1 MKRIIIIAVIVIA
14 YTQSIV
20 AQQGDPKHK
29 IYVQYTG
36 KKTEF
41 LKVWLDSTVII
52 SDSIKTSGKMPPIVR
67 IIGIANLYQ
76 YSKLTMV
83 VGKKA
88 YAAKFE
94 KGIMDIVLNP
104 SDTARPIVLY
114 KQSIKVKL
122 KTPVAII
129 PNRRSKLKSCSI
141 SQP

>member
-1 MKRIIIIAVIVIA
+1 MKRIIIVAAIVFA
-14 YTQSIV
+14 FTLSIT
-20 AQQGDPKHK
+20 AQQNGPKHK

-52 SDSIKTSGKMPPIVR
+52 SDSIKASSKMPPIIR

-76 YSKLTMV
+76 YTKLTMV

-114 KQSIKVKL
+114 KQRIKQK
-122 KTPVAII
+122 
-129 PNRRSKLKSCSI
+129 
-141 SQP
+141 